1 MTSYVQ
7 GLSREQATLFPE
19 RLDEVVG
26 TDALVRVIDAFVNR
40 QDLQKLGFEKAVP
53 ARTGRPAFDPRDLL
67 KLYVYGYMN
76 RVRSS
81 RRLEHEC
88 VRNVEVMWL
97 LGKLRPDFKTIAD
110 FRRDNR
116 KAIVAVC
123 RALVQFCREAGLAG
137 GELVAIDGTKVAGQN
152 GRGRAWTAEQL
163 KRAEQKTDKEIA
175 FYLAQLDSADEAA
188 PGGEPMGD
196 VQAALKMLRERKA
209 EIAQSRVLMDGLEQT
224 QVALTDLDAR
234 VMRSAHGGT
243 VVGYNVQTAVDGKH
257 GLIVHH
263 EVTQATSDQHQLATV
278 ARAAKDA
285 LGVEK
290 LDVVADAGYGVAE
303 QIKRCEDAGITPYV
317 PHPRSV
323 NTTGL
328 FDKSRFVYD
337 PKSDTYQ
344 CPAGR
349 LLHNVG
355 GSEVKRQTNY
365 RARSC
370 QGCVLKPR
378 CTKRKVRWVTRNR
391 DEDVLDR
398 NHARMKLCRG
408 IMKLRSAL
416 VEHPFGIIKDIWGAG
431 RFLCRGLQM
440 VRAEAALSVTAFNLR
455 RLVTILGVQ
464 RLIERLAIA

>member
-26 TDALVRVIDAFVNR
+26 ANAVVRVIDAFVNR
-40 QDLQKLGFEKAVP
+40 EDLQKLGFEKAVP

-81 RRLEHEC
+81 RRLEQEC

-97 LGKLRPDFKTIAD
+97 LGKLQPDFKTIAD

-123 RALVQFCREAGLAG
+123 RALVQFCREAHLVG

-163 KRAEQKTDKEIA
+163 KRAEQKTDKQIA
-175 FYLAQLDSADEAA
+175 SYLAQLDSADADG
-188 PGGEPMGD
+188 PGEEPAGD
-196 VQAALKMLRERKA
+196 VQAALKKLREKKA
-209 EIAQSRVLMDGLEQT
+209 EIAQSRVLMEELERK
-224 QVALTDLDAR
+224 QVALTDPDAR
-234 VMRSAHGGT
+234 VMPSAQGGM
-243 VVGYNVQTAVDGKH
+243 VVGFNVQAAVDGRH

-263 EVTQATSDQHQLATV
+263 EVTQATSDQHQLA
-278 ARAAKDA
+278 AMAEAAKDA
-285 LGVEK
+285 LAVET
-290 LDVVADAGYGVAE
+290 LEVVADAGYGVAE

-328 FDKSRFVYD
+328 FDKARFVYD
-337 PKSDTYQ
+337 PQSDTYQ

-370 QGCVLKPR
+370 EGCVLKPR
-378 CTKRKVRWVTRNR
+378 CTKRKVRWVTRHRN
-391 DEDVLDR
+391 EDVLER
-398 NHARMKLCRG
+398 NDARLKLRPG
-408 IMKLRSAL
+408 IMKIRSTLA
-416 VEHPFGIIKDIWGAG
+416 EHPFGIIKDIWGAG
-431 RFLCRGLQM
+431 RFLCRGLQA
-440 VRAEAALSVTAFNLR
+440 VRAEAALSVLAFNLR
-455 RLVTILGVQ
+455 RLVTILGVKP
-464 RLIERLAIA
+464 LIERIAVA